1 MVNEIAIKEAFT
13 KIRNDMDNLKIELQ
27 KLNQEIKKLD
37 YIEEWKWREVL
48 DVGRRKARWDGNGSV
63 KE

>member
-37 YIEEWKWREVL
+37 YIEE
-48 DVGRRKARWDGNGSV
+48 
-63 KE
+63 